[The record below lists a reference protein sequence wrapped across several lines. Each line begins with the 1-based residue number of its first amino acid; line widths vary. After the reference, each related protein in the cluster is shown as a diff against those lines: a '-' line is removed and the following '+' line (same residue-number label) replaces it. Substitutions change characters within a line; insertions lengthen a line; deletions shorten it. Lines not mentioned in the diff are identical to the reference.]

1 MLDYGIIGNCVTCAL
16 VKKNASIEWM
26 CFPTFSSPSIF
37 AKILDTKKG
46 GSLEVK
52 PVGEY
57 KITQRYLRNTAILE
71 TLFESK
77 KDLFKVI
84 DFFPRYNK
92 LLKGKYENLLKEN
105 NLIRIIMPV
114 RGKPRIRLRY
124 DPKPDYA
131 REDCKYSENDN
142 TLVCKAS
149 THKINMMSNIP
160 LDIIPN
166 SDIISLDH
174 SRFIAVGDNVEN
186 LTLKR
191 CNEMLRATKTY
202 WEKWCRTLVLPKENS
217 KIIIRSAIT
226 LKLLTYSRTGAIIAA
241 PTTSIPEEI
250 GTKRTWD
257 YRYCWVRDA
266 AFCADAL
273 KKIGRDYE
281 PKKLMEFIINKALE
295 HDYIHIMYS
304 ITGETRLKEETLD
317 HLSGFRDS
325 RPVRIGNAAYNQ
337 IQHDIYGE
345 MVDIMYLYFV
355 YYEYE
360 KKMSTKYWR
369 FLKYIVNQIRFNWDK
384 KDAGIWEFRDIPEHF
399 TYSKLMCFVGVDRAI
414 KLAQHFGREDLV
426 KDWLDLR
433 EEIRYDIIKK
443 GYNDEAGA
451 FTIHYNSKKLDASL
465 LKMAYHEF
473 LDPTDPMMI
482 NTIKAVYNDL
492 RTDYLVQ
499 RYRVKD
505 DLGKSNSAFTI
516 CSFWLVQA
524 LDYIGEKEKARHI
537 FDKLIKRAN
546 HLGLFSEDI
555 DIATKKLTGNFPQA
569 YTHIELINSAILLSE
584 WSAKRKKIDWSE
596 MPKRKKWF

>member
-1 MLDYGIIGNCVTCAL
+1 MLDYGLIGNCVTCAL

-57 KITQRYLRNTAILE
+57 KITQRYLHNTAILE

-92 LLKGKYENLLKEN
+92 LLKGGHEDLLKEN

-142 TLVCKAS
+142 ILVCKAS
-149 THKINMMSNIP
+149 THKINMVSNIP
-160 LDIIPN
+160 QDIISN

-414 KLAQHFGREDLV
+414 KLAQHFGRENLV

-451 FTIHYNSKKLDASL
+451 FTIYYNSKKLDASL

-482 NTIKAVYNDL
+482 NTIKAIYNGL

-499 RYRVKD
+499 RYKVKD
-505 DLGKSNSAFTI
+505 DFGKSNSAFTI

-524 LDYIGEKEKARHI
+524 LDYIGEKEKARRI

-555 DIATKKLTGNFPQA
+555 DIATKKLVGNFPQA
-569 YTHIELINSAILLSE
+569 YTHIDLINSAILLSE